1 MSVKGGDAERECP
14 TRTRRRPG
22 KLRRSADS
30 FSAAFYLETSVFLF
44 TAPTHMHP
52 NVERTGDAIH
62 FQGMNGSYDVM
73 VASTDEQED

>member
-1 MSVKGGDAERECP
+1 MNARRERDGGPESSGVP
-14 TRTRRRPG
+14 LILFP
-22 KLRRSADS
+22 LLSN
-30 FSAAFYLETSVFLF
+30 LETSVFLF